1 MFRSFRMAQVLSF
14 PLRALPAMGAFCL
27 PRRRVLPAQAHAS
40 AATAQAC
47 ADKLSPEARAIYDRN
62 APSVKPTTELAPLL
76 KSTVPGMV
84 FSGDV
89 KAATARESA
98 MAAVPC
104 LKDLKSN

>member
-1 MFRSFRMAQVLSF
+1 MAKVLSF
-14 PLRALPAMGAFCL
+14 SRG
-27 PRRRVLPAQAHAS
+27 VLPAAGTLCLLAGGFMGQAHAS
-40 AATAQAC
+40 SATAQAC
-47 ADKLSPEARAIYDRN
+47 AAKLAPEPRAIYDRT
-62 APSVKPTTELAPLL
+62 APSVTPTTDLGPLL

-104 LKDLKSN
+104 LRDLKSN

>member
-1 MFRSFRMAQVLSF
+1 MALDLHFRHVAIGGACLLSVVLCSE
-14 PLRALPAMGAFCL
+14 
-27 PRRRVLPAQAHAS
+27 AHAS
-40 AATAQAC
+40 SATAQAC
-47 ADKLSPEARAIYDRN
+47 ADKLNPEARAIYDRA
-62 APSVKPTTELAPLL
+62 APSVTPSTDLAPLL

-89 KAATARESA
+89 KAATARDSA